1 MTVWLRRCASFEE
14 EAEADRDYWS
24 QFAPDERVA
33 LIADLRQEWNTMN
46 GVNETPSRDFTDFLN
61 LLVQHD
67 VKALIIGA
75 FAVAFHA
82 KPRFTKDL
90 DIFVEAS
97 PENAERLLRAID
109 AFGFGTLGLTA
120 ADFAPGRVTQLGYP
134 PNRIDLVTS
143 IDGVTFEE
151 AWASRVAGKYGAVD
165 VWYIG
170 RDALVRNKA
179 AAARPQDLMDLAT
192 LR

>member
-1 MTVWLRRCASFEE
+1 MTVWLRRCTSFAE
-14 EAEADRDYWS
+14 EAEADREYWS
-24 QFAPDERVA
+24 AFAPDERVA

-46 GVNETPSRDFTDFLN
+46 GVNEPPSRDFKDFLE
-61 LLVQHD
+61 LLAQHD

-90 DIFVEAS
+90 DIFVEATAD
-97 PENAERLLRAID
+97 NGERLLRAID
-109 AFGFGTLGLTA
+109 AFGFGTLGLTVD
-120 ADFAPGRVTQLGYP
+120 DFAPDRVTQLGFP

-151 AWASRVAGKYGAVD
+151 AWASRAAGKYGDID

-170 RDALVRNKA
+170 REALVRNKA